1 MKFTALKNGTLLELL
16 MEANKHKIHLST
28 NTKLYLAWKAFE
40 ACMHMW
46 CVNRVLHN
54 DLKPDNILLSDCL
67 EFLVLCDFGHASK
80 IYAILG
86 WKVGTPQYRAPEI
99 NQLRD
104 DQFFNASH
112 AEVFAFG
119 TLLFTIM
126 FQKLPFEKMACD
138 GDSLYELV
146 KTG

>member
-16 MEANKHKIHLST
+16 MEASKYKIHLST
-28 NTKLYLAWKAFE
+28 NTKLFLALKVFE

-46 CVNRVLHN
+46 CVNGLLHN

-67 EFLVLCDFGHASK
+67 KFLVLCDFGHTSNVN
-80 IYAILG
+80 AILG
-86 WKVGTPQYRAPEI
+86 RKVGTSSYRAPEI

-119 TLLFTIM
+119 TVLFTIM
-126 FQKLPFEKMACD
+126 F
-138 GDSLYELV
+138 
-146 KTG
+146 